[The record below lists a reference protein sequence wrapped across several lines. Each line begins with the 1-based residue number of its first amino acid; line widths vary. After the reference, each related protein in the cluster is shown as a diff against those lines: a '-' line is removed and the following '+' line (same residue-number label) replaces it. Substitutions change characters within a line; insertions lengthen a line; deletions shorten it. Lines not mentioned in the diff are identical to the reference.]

1 MSIFRPSQQFNPNTI
16 SNAGPIHQYYSI
28 TVTNNDSVSTA
39 PLQLQ
44 YSETRTEPLISNPS
58 NWFFSIIR
66 FTIDTIGLPALIP
79 QIDLSSTT
87 NATPTLFNP
96 STTIYTITLTYTYT
110 DQETGVATTYCSAA
124 TPVPW
129 YPEAINSAVPFN
141 DSSMLTQDNTS
152 TWYYCYSYQYWIYMI
167 NQAFTTAYNS
177 LNDVVT
183 DSGLELPSSNPPFM
197 SWNAA
202 EAIAILNCDIG
213 SESSGGYLT
222 LYSNGDTSVRD
233 PNTGINAF
241 DYNQISIFFN
251 SALYNLFNSF
261 PMTRA
266 NWGSSVN
273 VLFPSSINSSGD
285 ILSSSYT
292 SVPGGNIQI
301 IVNSYGSL
309 NIAQISSSPFSNST
323 TSYCQVYQEYSTTP
337 AWNPISSIVFT
348 SASIPVVAGNAG
360 SPLIYDGRYNVQASN
375 NAFIIMEITDFASS
389 NADYRGF
396 INYTP
401 SGEYRL
407 IDLQGNDPIKNID
420 IQAYW
425 KDKFDVS
432 RPLPLLAGGS
442 CTLKCMFRKK
452 IFDLGN

>member
-1 MSIFRPSQQFNPNTI
+1 
-16 SNAGPIHQYYSI
+16 
-28 TVTNNDSVSTA
+28 
-39 PLQLQ
+39 
-44 YSETRTEPLISNPS
+44 
-58 NWFFSIIR
+58 
-66 FTIDTIGLPALIP
+66 LPVFIP

-129 YPEAINSAVPFN
+129 YPEAINSVVPFN
-141 DSSMLTQDNTS
+141 NSSMLTQDNTS

-167 NQAFTTAYNS
+167 NQAFTSAYNS
-177 LNDVVT
+177 LNDVVS
-183 DSGLELPSSNPPFM
+183 DSGLVLPSSNPPFM
-197 SWNAA
+197 SWNAG

-241 DYNQISIFFN
+241 EYNQISIFFN

-273 VLFPSSINSSGD
+273 VSFPSSINSSGE

-360 SPLIYDGRYNVQASN
+360 SPLVYDGTYNVQASN

-407 IDLQGNDPIKNID
+407 IDLQGMRFKMKGGRINYNIQSVIFNKNYNTIKQADKWLKDNDFKID
-420 IQAYW
+420 KSTYNFNSPNYLRYRQH
-425 KDKFDVS
+425 K
-432 RPLPLLAGGS
+432 PLNDGYEYRMKLIDPER
-442 CTLKCMFRKK
+442 M
-452 IFDLGN
+452 IFFVMEYPNN

>member
-1 MSIFRPSQQFNPNTI
+1 MSLFRPSQQFNPNTI
-16 SNAGPIHQYYSI
+16 SNSGPVHQYYSI
-28 TVTNNDSVSTA
+28 TVTNDDSVSTA

-66 FTIDTIGLPALIP
+66 FTIDTIGLPVFIP
-79 QIDLSSTT
+79 QIDLTSTT
-87 NATPTLFNP
+87 NAVPTPFSP

-110 DQETGVATTYCSAA
+110 DQSTYLSTTYCSAA

-129 YPEAINSAVPFN
+129 YPEAINSQVPFN
-141 DSSMLTQDNTS
+141 DPTFLTQDNSS
-152 TWYYCYSYQYWIYMI
+152 TWYYCYSYQYWINMV
-167 NQAFTTAYNS
+167 NQAFTSAYNS

-183 DSGLELPSSNPPFM
+183 DAGLVLPSSNPPFM
-197 SWNAA
+197 SWNAS

-213 SESSGGYLT
+213 TETTGGYLT
-222 LYSNGDTSVRD
+222 LYSDGNTSVCD

-241 DYNQISIFFN
+241 NYNQISIFFN

-261 PMTRA
+261 PMTRTD
-266 NWGSSVN
+266 WGSSVN
-273 VLFPSSINSSGD
+273 VLFPYDINPSGE
-285 ILSSSYT
+285 IQSTAYT
-292 SVPGGNIQI
+292 SVSGGNIQI
-301 IVNSYGSL
+301 IVNSYGSV
-309 NIAQISSSPFSNST
+309 NIAQISNSPFSTAS

-337 AWNPISSIVFT
+337 AWNPITSIVFT
-348 SASIPVVAGNAG
+348 SASIPVVAGNEGA
-360 SPLIYDGRYNVQASN
+360 PRIYDGKYNIQASN

-420 IQAYW
+420 IQCYW
-425 KDKFDVS
+425 KDRFSIS
-432 RPLPLLAGGS
+432 RPFPLLAGGS
-442 CTLKCMFRKK
+442 CTLKCLFRKK
-452 IFDLGN
+452 SFSLGS